1 MEETFGLGQLVY
13 SKAGRDKGRAFL
25 VVSLVGNS
33 FAYLVDGE
41 MRKVEKPK
49 KKNLKHLDSTGIIA
63 YPIARKL
70 ERGESLTNEEVRLA
84 IASLVGKDADTARQG
99 G

>member
-1 MEETFGLGQLVY
+1 MRVGQLVY
-13 SKAGRDKGRAFL
+13 SKAGRDKGKAFL

-41 MRKVEKPK
+41 MRKVERPK
-49 KKNLKHLDSTGIIA
+49 KKNLKHLDNTGIIA
-63 YPIARKL
+63 EPIARKL
-70 ERGESLTNEEVRLA
+70 EKGESLTNEEVKLA
-84 IASLVGKDADTARQG
+84 IALLVGQDADTASQG